1 MVKDLDLQVKT
12 LLESF
17 QAMAPQQPASDHILS
32 TEEKIAASRQMVRD
46 AIGLGIPSE
55 EVSRIE
61 DFDIPG
67 PGGKLSIR
75 MYVPHS
81 AGSFP
86 RSAPALVYYHGG
98 GFIAGDLESHD
109 SMLRALA
116 NRAECIVVSVKYRLA
131 PEHPYPAANE
141 DAWASLKWVA
151 DHGSEVGIDPQH
163 LAVGGDSSGGLLA
176 AWVAQKAA
184 INGPRLGLQILL
196 YPNLDA
202 TTSKASWREFGSGA
216 YLVSHTQMLE
226 RFNAYL
232 PANLRRDD
240 PKISPLF
247 ATDLVGVAPALIITA
262 DHDPLRDEGKEYAN
276 KLKAAN
282 IAVEH
287 TCWPGMVH
295 GFASL
300 AGVIDAG
307 KTLIDHTGAALH
319 KTLEQT
325 AT

>member
-1 MVKDLDLQVKT
+1 MVKDLDPQVKT

-17 QAMAPQQPASDHILS
+17 QTMAAQQLAPDHILS
-32 TEEKIAASRQMVRD
+32 TAEKIAASRQMVRD
-46 AIGLGIPSE
+46 AVGLGIPSE
-55 EVSRIE
+55 LVSIVE
-61 DFDIPG
+61 DLDIPG
-67 PGGKLSIR
+67 PGGQLPIR
-75 MYVPHS
+75 LYVPHS
-81 AGSFP
+81 EDSFP
-86 RSAPALVYYHGG
+86 ESAPALIYYHGG
-98 GFIAGDLESHD
+98 GFVAGDLESHD
-109 SMLRALA
+109 RMLRALA
-116 NRAECIVVSVKYRLA
+116 NRAQCIVISVKYRLA

-151 DHGSEVGIDPQH
+151 DHGSEVGIDPQY

-184 INGPRLGLQILL
+184 INGPMLRLQILL

-226 RFNAYL
+226 RFDAYL
-232 PANLRRDD
+232 PGNIRRDD
-240 PKISPLF
+240 PKVSPLF
-247 ATDLVGVAPALIITA
+247 ATDLIGVAAALIITA
-262 DHDPLRDEGKEYAN
+262 DHDPLRDEGNEYAN

-300 AGVIDAG
+300 AGVVDAG
-307 KTLIDHTGAALH
+307 KMLINQTGAALH
-319 KTLEQT
+319 KAFEQT